1 MQLSFPIKFN
11 ANVTLCNKL
20 SKRVC
25 SSIVLYGFDHI
36 YTSQLCSENYKNQIL
51 LKNEIPKIN

>member
-36 YTSQLCSENYKNQIL
+36 YTSQLCSENYKNQIIID
-51 LKNEIPKIN
+51 K